1 MKSTTSIT
9 CSRLLHA
16 LSTTGSRS
24 RAATLLASRSV
35 SHLAAASQLSVP
47 SPFRQPLWKKQ
58 QQKQIRSIFVQSLET
73 PNPESLKFVPTGII
87 VLADGDI
94 NGFYVSKSDPKE
106 TILRSPLAKLLFQI
120 DGVKAVYLGADFV
133 TVTKVVRVEWKSLR
147 PQILD
152 VLMNFFDEKDAVAL
166 RDQPE
171 IIDTTILDDDD
182 EIVAMIKELIESRIR
197 PAGKPRR
204 FFGVLL
210 FQASRG
216 LIIYPYP
223 FLPCE

>member
-1 MKSTTSIT
+1 MKGAVTIN
-9 CSRLLHA
+9 CSRLFRA
-16 LSTTGSRS
+16 LSATSSRS
-24 RAATLLASRSV
+24 RAAALLANRSI
-35 SHLAAASQLSVP
+35 SHLAATSQLSVP
-47 SPFRQPLWKKQ
+47 SPFRQPPLKQ
-58 QQKQIRSIFVQSLET
+58 QQTRSIFVQSLET
-73 PNPESLKFVPTGII
+73 PNPESLKFVPTGIT

-133 TVTKVVRVEWKSLR
+133 TVTKLARTQWKSLR

-152 VLMNFFDEKDAVAL
+152 VLMNFFDDKDALAL

-197 PAGKPRR
+197 PAGK
-204 FFGVLL
+204 
-210 FQASRG
+210 
-216 LIIYPYP
+216 Y
-223 FLPCE
+223 

>member
-1 MKSTTSIT
+1 MKSATTIHSARLLRAISTTS
-9 CSRLLHA
+9 
-16 LSTTGSRS
+16 SRS
-24 RAATLLASRSV
+24 RAAPLLVGRSI
-35 SHLAAASQLSVP
+35 SHLAAVSQFSVP
-47 SPFRQPLWKKQ
+47 SPLFRQLPLKQ
-58 QQKQIRSIFVQSLET
+58 QQQQQQIRSIFVQSLET
-73 PNPESLKFVPTGII
+73 PNPESVKFVPTGIT

-133 TVTKVVRVEWKSLR
+133 TVTKLARTQWKSLR

-152 VLMNFFDEKDAVAL
+152 VLMNFFDDKDAVAL

-197 PAGKPRR
+197 PAGKHKI
-204 FFGVLL
+204 FC
-210 FQASRG
+210 RG
-216 LIIYPYP
+216 MY
-223 FLPCE
+223 